1 MENENKNTV
10 LSDDQLK
17 DVTGGAL
24 FNNVLSDCTYKTQTV
39 CRKSPECVWKN
50 NQCVSRG

>member
-1 MENENKNTV
+1 MENETKNSI
-10 LSDDQLK
+10 LSDEELK
-17 DVTGGAL
+17 DVSGGAL
-24 FNNVLSDCTYKTQTV
+24 FNNFLSNCTYKTQTV